1 MGNGQGGSECT
12 VKISAKD
19 DVKSGNYKLMIY
31 ALNTQLFEQI
41 YSQLSA
47 GQLEIESFS
56 DTKIEGSVNAA
67 QDGLL
72 YLSIPYEKG
81 WSVYV
86 DGEKAETEKV
96 LDAMLGVKV
105 SKGRHEIKLKYTPE
119 GFPLGVAASS
129 VSLVL
134 FAVFALMDKMKKKH
148 RRAAAETA
156 EALPAADPYPA
167 PPHTQPIYNQAY
179 EDKLN
184 GLAQPVQPEQENVL
198 YTEETDEKSQGN
210 SGVQGD

>member
-1 MGNGQGGSECT
+1 M
-12 VKISAKD
+12 
-19 DVKSGNYKLMIY
+19 
-31 ALNTQLFEQI
+31 
-41 YSQLSA
+41 
-47 GQLEIESFS
+47 
-56 DTKIEGSVNAA
+56 
-67 QDGLL
+67 
-72 YLSIPYEKG
+72 
-81 WSVYV
+81 
-86 DGEKAETEKV
+86 
-96 LDAMLGVKV
+96 
-105 SKGRHEIKLKYTPE
+105 
-119 GFPLGVAASS
+119 
-129 VSLVL
+129 SLVL

-156 EALPAADPYPA
+156 EALPASDPYPA

>member
-1 MGNGQGGSECT
+1 MIG
-12 VKISAKD
+12 
-19 DVKSGNYKLMIY
+19 VKSDH
-31 ALNTQLFEQI
+31 A
-41 YSQLSA
+41 
-47 GQLEIESFS
+47 
-56 DTKIEGSVNAA
+56 
-67 QDGLL
+67 
-72 YLSIPYEKG
+72 
-81 WSVYV
+81 
-86 DGEKAETEKV
+86 
-96 LDAMLGVKV
+96 
-105 SKGRHEIKLKYTPE
+105 RHEIKLKYTPE

-134 FAVFALMDKMKKKH
+134 FAVFALMDKMKKKQ